1 MKNYKNLE
9 EKLTKII
16 KFDFDFG
23 YDEETIDEL
32 SGFGYDFDSF
42 NLTKYKLDMMD
53 KHTIYKLNCINSDV
67 KITKRIS
74 YSSLDNQIYE
84 NHNDTYLC
92 HFYINDNVEIN
103 FIELYSID

>member
-1 MKNYKNLE
+1 
-9 EKLTKII
+9 
-16 KFDFDFG
+16 
-23 YDEETIDEL
+23 
-32 SGFGYDFDSF
+32 
-42 NLTKYKLDMMD
+42 MMD